1 MKELTVPQIEK
12 INNIIIVAVW
22 IVFFFSLVFL
32 IDVKHT
38 RYKLIGMELS
48 ILTLLGLWFFKV
60 KEDLHAIL
68 NSVLS
73 PLILLLTVF
82 TLFYVFSGNRV
93 IAFSQWQ
100 RMVFSC
106 LAFFIAY
113 KTFPLKYK
121 PFLINALFIMG
132 SLISIYGILQRYGGI
147 GRIQVPK
154 MGRVFATFGNP
165 NFFAS
170 FLVGL
175 IPLCFAEFYRYKKL
189 WKLVLILPMLTALY
203 YTGTRG
209 AWLGL
214 ACAIVFLGIFR
225 SKKIVIFIAL
235 FLIFGWFSRS
245 QWMRQT
251 QRLLIWRDTLKMTVA
266 KPVFGV
272 GLGRFHI
279 EFPAYASKEL
289 LAIFP
294 QGKFIVN
301 YAHNEFLELL
311 AETGIA
317 GFGLYIW
324 FLIIFYYT
332 ALKNRGESY
341 ERKKVNLGAVCGVTA
356 ILIHSFV
363 SVNMRFAVSSIWVFM
378 LMGISFDLRK
388 EKQTKEICKAD
399 YKKLILGSVFF
410 ALLIFQGK
418 IAVEPLVSQKKLAR
432 EIDFFDKSVEYNE
445 KMLHEKIKKDPE
457 RALTYYE
464 LGWEQAKKKDFKN
477 AIKSFEIAISL
488 DSSLVGAYNNLG
500 NIYYTI
506 GQRNL
511 AVKYY
516 KQALKKN
523 PNLTDAHFN
532 LGYIYYFQGRLK
544 KAAYE
549 FNIVLKLDPK
559 NYKAKIMLEKMV
571 Q

>member
-1 MKELTVPQIEK
+1 
-12 INNIIIVAVW
+12 
-22 IVFFFSLVFL
+22 
-32 IDVKHT
+32 
-38 RYKLIGMELS
+38 MELS

-73 PLILLLTVF
+73 PLISLLTVF

-147 GRIQVPK
+147 GKIQVPK

-214 ACAIVFLGIFR
+214 ACAVVFLGIFR
-225 SKKIVIFIAL
+225 SKKFVIFIAL
-235 FLIFGWFSRS
+235 FLIFGWFSRN

-341 ERKKVNLGAVCGVTA
+341 EGKKVNLGAVCGVTA

-378 LMGISFDLRK
+378 LMGISFDLK
-388 EKQTKEICKAD
+388 KVCQCKP
-399 YKKLILGSVFF
+399 KLQAVIASRVPSSRSLRVLQSRAWQSLLAVVFF

-418 IAVEPLVSQKKLAR
+418 IAVEPLISQKKLAR

-445 KMLHEKIKKDPE
+445 KMLYEKIKKDPE

-516 KQALKKN
+516 KQALSKN
-523 PNLTDAHFN
+523 PDLTDAHFN

-544 KAAYE
+544 EAAGE
-549 FNIVLKLDPK
+549 FNIVLKLNPK